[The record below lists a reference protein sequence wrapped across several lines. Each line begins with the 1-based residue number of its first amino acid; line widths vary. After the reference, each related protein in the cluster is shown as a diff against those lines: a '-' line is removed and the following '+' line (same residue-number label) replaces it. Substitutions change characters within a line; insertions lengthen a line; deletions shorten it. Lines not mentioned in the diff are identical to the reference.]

1 VRKSNK
7 CELLK
12 EKWKRGKWRE
22 NECEKCVPRVLWS
35 YGIFRA
41 ETKLRAEGVCVCVRS
56 YSLTLE
62 MNESDE
68 WGLFRHFIETLW
80 CGSEIYL
87 GTHFDLS
94 HCGPL
99 IFLRCSFFFFVIAF
113 LKGKLLVGC
122 IVRESD
128 WFTLYNWV
136 EIWTSDLN

>member
-68 WGLFRHFIETLW
+68 WGLFRHFIERLW

-87 GTHFDLS
+87 GTHFNLS

-99 IFLRCSFFFFVIAF
+99 IFLRCSFFFSSLLSWKVSFWWDVLWGNQIDSLYITE
-113 LKGKLLVGC
+113 LKYEHL
-122 IVRESD
+122 II
-128 WFTLYNWV
+128 N
-136 EIWTSDLN
+136 